1 MWRRSQRL
9 QVAVLALAGA
19 VACSAPPEKRQH
31 VVTMRALQFA
41 PPELEV
47 QRGDTITWRN
57 DDIVPHTSAS
67 RGPIWDSGNV
77 PVDSSFSVVL
87 DRAGAFDYVCG
98 YHPGMTGRIVVR

>member
-1 MWRRSQRL
+1 MRRRSQRL

-19 VACSAPPEKRQH
+19 VACSAPPETRRH

-67 RGPIWDSGNV
+67 RESTWNSGNIA
-77 PVDSSFSVVL
+77 VDSSFSVAL
-87 DRAGAFDYVCG
+87 QRPGTFEYDCS

>member
-19 VACSAPPEKRQH
+19 VACSAPPEERQH

-67 RGPIWDSGNV
+67 RSTWDSGTL
-77 PVDSSFSVVL
+77 PADSSFSVVL
-87 DRAGAFDYVCG
+87 ERPGTIEYDCS